1 MYEEDFKQERNL
13 KETLLEEKNK
23 LNEELQKQVTYN
35 KQLAD
40 RLTPADFRATSKC
53 FQESASKYSVSSVY
67 IRIS

>member
-40 RLTPADFRATSKC
+40 RLTPADYRATS
-53 FQESASKYSVSSVY
+53 ESVSKYSVSSVY

>member
-40 RLTPADFRATSKC
+40 RLTPADFRATS
-53 FQESASKYSVSSVY
+53 ESVFKYSVSSVY